1 MTKKRSL
8 ILSSILVLLI
18 ALFAVLWFSHM
29 FFHVGSYR
37 SPDGSVQ
44 TKVYSR
50 NISAL
55 WPEKDHVT
63 LVDEGAFQG
72 TTILQG
78 SFDGLWW
85 SEDIKYEVVSLMQ
98 SGACQLTLFDF
109 VHNTAS
115 NLNSRLKSG
124 IYAMDEFSGVSQD
137 ADGQKLI
144 EFRFLQWSQYDSNML
159 LYFSY
164 LDTNE
169 IDRDGYFWYNY
180 ETGQVSGVMHLDVLV
195 FDGIMKEIGSDY
207 YLMDLDLPDE
217 NGNTREF
224 IFTTADTTRFSGLEA
239 LEKGEHIRIVCR
251 GSDAYE
257 PYPGDLLF
265 EQSTQEAAVTARSVT
280 KLP

>member
-1 MTKKRSL
+1 MTKKRGL
-8 ILSSILVLLI
+8 ILCSILVLLI
-18 ALFAVLWFSHM
+18 ALFAVLWFSHV

-37 SPDGSVQ
+37 SPDGSVH

-55 WPEKDHVT
+55 WPEKDQVT

-72 TTILQG
+72 TTILHG

-85 SEDIKYEVVSLMQ
+85 SEDSKYEVVSLMQ

-124 IYAMDEFSGVSQD
+124 IYAMDEFSTVSQD

-195 FDGIMKEIGSDY
+195 LDGIIKEIGADY
-207 YLMDLDLPDE
+207 YLMELDLPDE
-217 NGNTREF
+217 NGNIREF
-224 IFTTADTTRFSGLEA
+224 LFHVNDMTRYSGQDT
-239 LEKGEHIRIVCR
+239 LEKDDHIRIVYR
-251 GSDAYE
+251 GSEAYNS
-257 PYPGDLLF
+257 YPGNLIYAQALQD
-265 EQSTQEAAVTARSVT
+265 AAVTARSVT